1 MAEREKYSGML
12 DESILSLFK
21 RTLKFAGNSA
31 LLRFLISTAAYQKKA
46 SKRRAKW
53 DERGIHVPP
62 FMIASITRKCN
73 LHCTGC
79 YSRILDGGGDGE
91 KEMTA
96 HDFRRLFK
104 ESREL
109 GISIILLAGGE
120 PFTRPDVIEAAGDF
134 PDIIFPVF
142 TNGLL
147 LDDRMLEGMKG
158 KRSIIPVLSLE
169 GGRQETDRRR
179 GGGVHGAISGVME
192 RLGDCKKLYGA
203 SITVTTSNLESV
215 TDPVFI
221 GELVDKKCKLFF
233 FVEYIPVKEG
243 TEHLEIGFSDRKRLL
258 SAIEVLEKRYPA
270 LFIAFPGDEE
280 RFGGCLSAGRGFIH
294 VNPSGNLEPC
304 PFAPY
309 SDRNLKEMSLK
320 DALRS
325 ELLSTIRSNRERLS
339 EVEGGC
345 ALWREQEWVRSLL

>member
-1 MAEREKYSGML
+1 MTGREQYSGML

-21 RTLKFAGNSA
+21 RTLKFAGSPN
-31 LLRFLISTAAYQKKA
+31 LLRFLISTAGYQKKA

-53 DERGIHVPP
+53 DERGIRVPP

-79 YSRILDGGGDGE
+79 YSRILNGDGE

-96 HDFRRLFK
+96 GDFRRLFE

-120 PFTRPDVIEAAGDF
+120 PFTRPDVIEAAGEF

-147 LDDRMLEGMKG
+147 LDDRMLIEI
-158 KRSIIPVLSLE
+158 KRKRNIIPVVSLE
-169 GGRQETDRRR
+169 GGREETDGRR
-179 GGGVHGAISGVME
+179 GGGVHGAISGIME
-192 RLGDCKKLYGA
+192 RLGNSKKLYGV
-203 SITVTTSNLESV
+203 SITVTTSNLGSV

-221 GELVDKKCKLFF
+221 GELVNKRCKLFF

-243 TEHLEIGFSDRKRLL
+243 TEDLEIGAADRKRLL
-258 SAIEVLEKRYPA
+258 SAMEVLEKRYPA

-280 RFGGCLSAGRGFIH
+280 RFGGCLSSGRGFIH
-294 VNPSGNLEPC
+294 ISPSGNLEPC

-309 SDRNLKEMSLK
+309 SDRNIREMSLK

-325 ELLSTIRSNRERLS
+325 ELLETIRNSRERLS
-339 EVEGGC
+339 ELEGGC
-345 ALWREQEWVRSLL
+345 ALWDQREWVRSLL